1 MDEQGNEIWQET
13 STEEEPMEHALP
25 PERAETRETPDGTE
39 QDGGETE
46 REEPDDGGASL
57 TQDRREALLHG
68 LKALAEDGWTSE
80 ELAAFSRDEGAARD
94 IAGGKS
100 LETAA
105 LRYMRRMAA
114 GRTTGNRAAGNR
126 ATAGRAGVP
135 TMRAA
140 SAGEPD
146 AGNPIAR
153 MSDREFD
160 AFYARAMEK
169 AMTGARVTI

>member
-1 MDEQGNEIWQET
+1 MDEQSNEIMQET
-13 STEEEPMEHALP
+13 AVEEEPTQRMTP
-25 PERAETRETPDGTE
+25 RGAEPDGME
-39 QDGGETE
+39 PEGSETE
-46 REEPDDGGASL
+46 HEEPDDGGASL